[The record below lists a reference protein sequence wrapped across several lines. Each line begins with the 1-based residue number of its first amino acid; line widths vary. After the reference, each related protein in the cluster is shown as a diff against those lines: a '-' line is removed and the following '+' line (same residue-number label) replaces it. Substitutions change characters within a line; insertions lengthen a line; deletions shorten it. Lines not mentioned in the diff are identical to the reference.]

1 MQPNTIPQK
10 HHVFIVT
17 GLSGAGRTTV
27 LKALEDLGCEVVD
40 NLPLFLLQP
49 ILTQQHLPKNPVLSS
64 LYEKTSQILALGI
77 DARTRDFDGHQLLH
91 ALKAAAQKEPYSSLS
106 IIYLDCQLD
115 VLQRR
120 FTETRRAHP
129 LAQDRPVIDGL
140 LQERHLLAPLRE
152 KADLILDSTHL
163 TPAQLRSRVTDHLAT
178 RDQKRHNHLQI
189 HLTSFSYK
197 KGVPRDADL
206 VMDVR
211 FLQNP
216 HYIPELRPLTGQ
228 DPAVGHYVMQDQVFE
243 QFQNQIQNLFSL
255 LLPRYQ
261 QEGKSYL
268 TIAFGCTGGRHRSI
282 FMTERIATWM
292 INAGWHVIV
301 SHRDT
306 QTEQFEAPL

>member
-1 MQPNTIPQK
+1 MR
-10 HHVFIVT
+10 HVYIVT
-17 GLSGAGRTTV
+17 GLSGAGRTTT
-27 LKALEDLGCEVVD
+27 LKALEDIGCEVVD
-40 NLPLFLLQP
+40 NLPLFLLDP
-49 ILTQQHLPKNPVLSS
+49 ILTHPGGDDPKRPGMDLDHP
-64 LYEKTSQILALGI
+64 QALALGI
-77 DARTRDFDGHQLLH
+77 DARTRDFDGQKLLEKLH
-91 ALKAAAQKEPYSSLS
+91 KTNQAIPTTTIS

-140 LQERHLLAPLRE
+140 LQERHLLTPLRE
-152 KADLILDSTHL
+152 NADLILDTTHL
-163 TPAQLRSRVTDHLAT
+163 TPGQLRNRVTDHLSDPSEKNNA
-178 RDQKRHNHLQI
+178 HLQI
-189 HLTSFSYK
+189 HLTSFSFK

-206 VMDVR
+206 VLDVR

-216 HYIPELRPLTGQ
+216 HYDPDLRPLTGQ
-228 DPAVGHYVMQDQVFE
+228 DRNVGSYIQQDPIYSDF
-243 QFQNQIQNLFSL
+243 ILHLQNLITL

-282 FMTERIATWM
+282 FMTENCATWLM
-292 INAGWHVIV
+292 TEGWHVIV

-306 QTEQFEAPL
+306 PTAPFQSKI